1 MRTVDDPRVHAD
13 RSMRGAFFR
22 AGDKGQSLVETALVL
37 PVLLM
42 FLLGILL
49 CAITFYNY
57 LTLTRAVTASASD
70 LQNGGT
76 GNIGPALPS
85 PYTDPCTLVT
95 TKTAGYALGLNSAN
109 ITYTIILN
117 NTSVYPLETGVST
130 VPTTQ
135 GAFACTN
142 ALPLSSGTWATVIAT
157 YPCFFSIPTFQ
168 NGGSAGA
175 SSCNLRAI
183 STVKII

>member
-1 MRTVDDPRVHAD
+1 MTKWLRRSTRIVLTIAWPLGSPIYRAHGGTNMRTVDDPRVHAD

-85 PYTDPCTLVT
+85 PY
-95 TKTAGYALGLNSAN
+95 
-109 ITYTIILN
+109 
-117 NTSVYPLETGVST
+117 
-130 VPTTQ
+130 
-135 GAFACTN
+135 
-142 ALPLSSGTWATVIAT
+142 
-157 YPCFFSIPTFQ
+157 
-168 NGGSAGA
+168 
-175 SSCNLRAI
+175 
-183 STVKII
+183 